1 MLLTQRLA
9 LTMIGIDMTFDQI
22 LLGIALGLGMILID
36 MHLIPGGI
44 Y

>member
-1 MLLTQRLA
+1 MERKRLKNNI
-9 LTMIGIDMTFDQI
+9 LIG
-22 LLGIALGLGMILID
+22 LVLGLSAVLID